1 MNILDKNSYSNQI
14 LEAVVVN
21 INSDLDPQGKGRVQL
36 YIPALQIDYATDYVN
51 YAKTSDDQKK
61 NAKGFSYY
69 PWATSLIDNLE
80 LGHRV
85 LCCNINNSNSEYAIM
100 GIDVKNSKDADIDPT
115 GTGGAF
121 GLSGNASGLL
131 DLAMP
136 IILQNE
142 VSLSI
147 NAWPDNIPDE
157 NYKKITPYDKG
168 CKCTN
173 KSTCGH
179 SGGWSIGLIQWH
191 HGRAFNLMY
200 DIVKEDNNWK
210 SKSPNQNLDIV
221 KDLASSIKNNSTH
234 GYASK
239 YTDNYH
245 PTSGTDP
252 YRFIQN
258 VLGSSTGKRVQKEKA
273 KADTAEAIELVTG
286 ESYGVSNPA
295 IVIFLVDIL
304 NQYGNGKTTTIK
316 KAAEI
321 SKSSGDM
328 IKQLDEF
335 KKWCEG
341 NLGDY
346 WSHESRRNRTYN
358 YVKQLYNAGKLY
370 VSGGPMTVANF
381 VKRTTCPSSTDYWY
395 SSARPN
401 PAYNMWTNNGNCAY
415 YGWARA
421 SEILG
426 RNYDGATGNGVN
438 YGDEDGKY
446 KRGSTPRQGAI
457 ITWSGGSKGAG
468 HVAIVEDVSADGNT
482 IWTSESGWRS
492 FYFKYKERKNDG
504 NWGAGSKYKC
514 RGFKYLI

>member
-21 INSDLDPQGKGRVQL
+21 TNSDLDPQHKGRVQL
-36 YIPALQIDYATDYVN
+36 YIPAIQIDYASDYVD

-69 PWATSLIDNLE
+69 PWATVLVDNLE
-80 LGHRV
+80 LGSRV
-85 LCCNINNSNSEYAIM
+85 LCCNINNSNSEYAVM
-100 GIDVKNSKDADIDPT
+100 GIDVKNSKDADIDPSAI
-115 GTGGAF
+115 GGAF
-121 GLSGNASGLL
+121 GLSGSASGLL

-142 VSLSI
+142 VGLSI
-147 NAWPDNIPDE
+147 NAWPDNIPDA
-157 NYKKITPYDKG
+157 NYEKITPYD
-168 CKCTN
+168 N
-173 KSTCGH
+173 
-179 SGGWSIGLIQWH
+179 GGWSIGLIQWH

-200 DIVKEDNNWK
+200 AIAKEDNDWK

-221 KDLASSIKNNSTH
+221 NDIASSIKNNSTH
-234 GYASK
+234 GYASR

-252 YRFIQN
+252 YRFIKN
-258 VLGSSTGKRVQKEKA
+258 MLGSNIGKKVQRDKA
-273 KADTAEAIELVTG
+273 KEDTGDAIEIVTG
-286 ESYGVSNPA
+286 EKYGVSNPA
-295 IVIFLVDIL
+295 IVIFLVDIM
-304 NQYGNGKTTTIK
+304 NQYGNGLPTTIK

-321 SKSSGDM
+321 SKGSGDI

-335 KKWCEG
+335 RNWCGG
-341 NLGDY
+341 NLGSY
-346 WSHESRRNRTYN
+346 YTYKSRRDRTYN
-358 YVKQLYNAGKLY
+358 YIKQLYNDGKLY
-370 VSGGPMTVANF
+370 ASGGPMTVENF

-426 RNYDGATGNGVN
+426 KNYDGATGNGVN

-468 HVAIVEDVSADGNT
+468 HVAIVEDVSADGQT
-482 IWTSESGWRS
+482 IWTSESGWKS
-492 FYFKYKERKNDG
+492 FYFQYRKRPNDG
-504 NWGAGSKYKC
+504 NWGASSKYKC